1 MEQEQFGALKK
12 MLWSVGNILED
23 DVPIGEDEEEHNL
36 TVVKWGDIPDLK
48 VDAKTPGHLHHNQIL
63 ARIDGYD

>member
-1 MEQEQFGALKK
+1 MKK

-48 VDAKTPGHLHHNQIL
+48 VDAKTPGHLHHN
-63 ARIDGYD
+63 